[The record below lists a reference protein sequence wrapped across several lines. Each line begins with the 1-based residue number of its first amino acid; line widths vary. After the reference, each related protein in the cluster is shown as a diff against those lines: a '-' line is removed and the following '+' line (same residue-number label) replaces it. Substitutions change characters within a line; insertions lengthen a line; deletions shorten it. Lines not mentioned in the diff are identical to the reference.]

1 LTLEGQEWK
10 ERRAKLSPVFTSG
23 KMKLMFDIVNTIG
36 DKFVEV
42 TDKEI
47 SKSPKM
53 EVGQILAR
61 FTTDVISNVAFGL
74 DSKCKTLILLKIIIF
89 LKTKL

>member
-1 LTLEGQEWK
+1 
-10 ERRAKLSPVFTSG
+10 
-23 KMKLMFDIVNTIG
+23 MMFDIVNSIG
-36 DKFVEV
+36 DKVIEA

-47 SKSPKM
+47 LSSPCM

-74 DSKCKTLILLKIIIF
+74 DSKCM
-89 LKTKL
+89 

>member
-23 KMKLMFDIVNTIG
+23 KMKLMFDIVNSIG
-36 DKFVEV
+36 DKFIEA
-42 TDKEI
+42 TDNEI
-47 SKSPKM
+47 QKSPKL
-53 EVGQILAR
+53 EVGQILSR

-74 DSKCKTLILLKIIIF
+74 DSECNFLIFFLNYHLL
-89 LKTKL
+89 

>member
-1 LTLEGQEWK
+1 M
-10 ERRAKLSPVFTSG
+10 
-23 KMKLMFDIVNTIG
+23 KMMFDIVNSIG

-47 SKSPKM
+47 SKSPIM
-53 EVGQILAR
+53 EVKQILAR

-74 DSKCKTLILLKIIIF
+74 DSNSNFNALFCRLIK
-89 LKTKL
+89 KS

>member
-1 LTLEGQEWK
+1 
-10 ERRAKLSPVFTSG
+10 
-23 KMKLMFDIVNTIG
+23 MMFDIVNSIG
-36 DKFVEV
+36 DKFIEV

-47 SKSPKM
+47 LSSPCM

-74 DSKCKTLILLKIIIF
+74 DSKCM
-89 LKTKL
+89 